1 MTRRRIAMWLP
12 LTAMIFALL
21 VRLLML
27 GRKSLWLDEAATLRI
42 AATSVEDI
50 VSGRWDQHPPI
61 YYLLM
66 RCWIRLGR
74 GEFILRLP
82 SALVG
87 VAAIPLL
94 DRLMRQ
100 WGSRWVAM
108 ASAWLLAIAP
118 LHIWYSQE
126 ARMYALV
133 CTLGLASTLSY
144 AVAIRRDSPLAWLA
158 WSVATLAG
166 LYTQYS
172 MLLIVFAQMVLFGP
186 LWRESGSR
194 RPALWSP
201 LLALLAVALLFAP
214 QARKLLAQIVLS
226 DWRGGYYYLWVQ
238 SILAGWNIAISPTQL
253 YVVIVLAGVVVLG
266 AVSVA
271 AWALRERLKQARV
284 GPRWAMVA
292 VVIYLLILVASAI
305 PRGLGLKR
313 QVSVLLPYAL
323 SGVAAVISTHPYRS
337 RLFLG
342 LVLVT
347 LPLTGYVVLVQEQ
360 EAWRDAAQFLE
371 QRSETQDVILV
382 NAAYMRQPFEY
393 YYHGDV
399 SYLGIGPDGVPETL
413 SEIAESHRRLW
424 LVLSNEKYTDPQGL
438 VRRWLDRNCTW
449 VEERT
454 FRRVRVRLYDSR

>member
-1 MTRRRIAMWLP
+1 MNRRRIALWLP
-12 LTAMIFALL
+12 LIATIFALF

-27 GRKSLWLDEAATLRI
+27 GRKSLWFDETETLRI

-61 YYLLM
+61 YHLLM

-74 GEFILRLP
+74 SEFVLRLP
-82 SALVG
+82 SALAG

-94 DRLMRQ
+94 DRLARQ
-100 WGSRWVAM
+100 WGGRWVAM

-118 LHIWYSQE
+118 LHVWYSQE

-133 CTLGLASTLSY
+133 CTLGLASTLFY
-144 AVAIRRDSPLAWLA
+144 AVAIRRDSPLAWAA
-158 WSVATLAG
+158 WVVATVAG

-186 LWRESGSR
+186 LWHASGSR
-194 RPALWSP
+194 REALWSP
-201 LLALLAVALLFAP
+201 LLALLVVALLFAP
-214 QARKLLAQIVLS
+214 QARKLVTQIVLS
-226 DWRGGYYYLWVQ
+226 GWRGGYYYLWVQ
-238 SILAGWNIAISPTQL
+238 SILAGWNIAVSPTQL
-253 YVVIVLAGVVVLG
+253 FVVIVSAGVVVLG
-266 AVSVA
+266 AVCVA
-271 AWALRERLKQARV
+271 LWALRDRLRLARV
-284 GPRWAMVA
+284 GPGWAMVA
-292 VVIYLLILVASAI
+292 VVFYLLILAASAV

-313 QVSVLLPYAL
+313 QVLILLPYAL

-347 LPLTGYVVLVQEQ
+347 LPLTGHVVLVQEQ
-360 EAWRDAAQFLE
+360 EAWRDVAQFLE
-371 QRSETQDVILV
+371 QRVESQDVILV
-382 NAAYMRQPFEY
+382 NAAYMRRPLEY
-393 YYHGDV
+393 YYRGDA
-399 SYLGIGPDGVPETL
+399 SHLGIGPDGVPEML
-413 SEIAESHRRLW
+413 SEIAESHGRLW
-424 LVLSNEKYTDPQGL
+424 LVLSNEEYTDPQGL
-438 VRRWLDRNCTW
+438 VRRWLDRNCTR